1 MWAPCMG
8 IVGVEVEHEE
18 ARTGVAEFASPEIG
32 EGSEL
37 AEGEDGE
44 LDEDEGA
51 GGQLGED
58 VADPGA
64 VEEDHEEAGDA
75 TEGSWRRGR

>member
-1 MWAPCMG
+1 M
-8 IVGVEVEHEE
+8 EHEE

-44 LDEDEGA
+44 LDDNEVD

-58 VADPGA
+58 STDRNA
-64 VEEDHEEAGDA
+64 VKEDQEEAGNA
-75 TEGSWRRGR
+75 CEGSWRRGR

>member
-1 MWAPCMG
+1 M
-8 IVGVEVEHEE
+8 EHEE
-18 ARTGVAEFASPEIG
+18 SRTGVAKLASPEIG

-44 LDEDEGA
+44 LNEDEGE

-58 VADPGA
+58 GADPGA
-64 VEEDHEEAGDA
+64 VEEDEEEAGDA
-75 TEGSWRRGR
+75 SEGSGRRGSCHDCWGGFYKS

>member
-1 MWAPCMG
+1 M
-8 IVGVEVEHEE
+8 EHEE
-18 ARTGVAEFASPEIG
+18 SRTGVAELASPKIG
-32 EGSEL
+32 EGSKL

-51 GGQLGED
+51 CGQLGED